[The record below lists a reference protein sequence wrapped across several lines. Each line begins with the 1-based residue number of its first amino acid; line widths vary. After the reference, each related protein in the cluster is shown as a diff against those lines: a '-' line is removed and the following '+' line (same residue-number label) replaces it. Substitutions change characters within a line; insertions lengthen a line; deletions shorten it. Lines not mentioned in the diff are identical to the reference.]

1 MLRRRALTS
10 LALLAALLRTPPAAA
25 DHQDDASLGPKFPSS
40 VDELSAP
47 RLPAPFIMPDLSH
60 EAWDVNVGWLLG
72 LATARRDGGTSPVLG
87 LARASVEG
95 DIVLPRRFYVGATV
109 PFASALAP
117 DGSTTGAKTVLGN
130 VEVHARIVFPLP
142 SWLAFGAVFG
152 VAAPTARFDKESGA
166 QAAAT
171 VATSLEPTDAVYFEP
186 DAIALRPAMDMRI
199 LRGAF
204 IVQARQGV
212 DVVIDG
218 ATGRTVTTG
227 RFLGHVGVHMKR
239 DLEVSIEATQIYFF
253 DEKVSDSRRTA
264 ITLGPGVRLPLG
276 PVDVGAAVVTSL
288 FAPLSNEID
297 RFLALRLSLV
307 AHLK

>member
-1 MLRRRALTS
+1 MIRWRALTS
-10 LALLAALLRTPPAAA
+10 LALLAVLLRAPPAAA
-25 DHQDDASLGPKFPSS
+25 DEPDAAPVGPKPSS
-40 VDELSAP
+40 IDELSAP

-60 EAWDVNVGWLLG
+60 EAWDLGIGWLLG
-72 LATARRDGGTSPVLG
+72 IATARRDGGTSPVLG

-95 DIVLPRRFYVGATV
+95 DIVLPRRFYVGATL
-109 PFASALAP
+109 PFATALAP

-166 QAAAT
+166 RAAAT
-171 VATSLEPTDAVYFEP
+171 LATSLEPTDAVYFQP

-199 LRGAF
+199 LRGPF

-227 RFLGHVGVHMKR
+227 RFLGHVGVHMNR
-239 DLEVSIEATQIYFF
+239 DLEVSFEVTQIYLF
-253 DEKVSDSRRTA
+253 DDKVSDSRRTA
-264 ITLGPGVRLPLG
+264 ITLGPGVRFSLG
-276 PVDVGAAVVTSL
+276 SVDIGAAVVTSL
-288 FAPLSNEID
+288 FAPLSNDID
-297 RFLALRLSLV
+297 RFLALRISLV
-307 AHLK
+307 AHLQ